1 MHAPR
6 QSVFGKARGSR
17 PSPGV
22 DGPFGVMFHHF
33 RDAGRHPAGQGAISA
48 DQLVS
53 ILDLLEDRHVL
64 SAHEWLWRAE
74 RGRLRAQDRCLT
86 FDDNLRC
93 QFDVAGPVLA
103 ERGLTAFWFVSTRVL
118 DGDIIPLEAY
128 RYFRSTRFPDAD
140 SFYAAFD
147 VMLAA
152 EPDAAALDAAARA
165 QPADYLREF
174 PFYSDADRRFRFVR
188 DRVLGAVRY
197 DAIMQRMIELGGA
210 SLAEL
215 ARGLWMGAAEL
226 RALHEA
232 GHVIGLH
239 SHTHPTQ
246 MARLSRAQQAH
257 EYSQNHARLQHLL
270 GVPPVAMAH
279 PCNSYNADTLDVLR
293 ALSVRVGFRANA
305 ELASYSAL
313 ELPRLDHVLLL
324 SEDRACA

>member
-1 MHAPR
+1 M
-6 QSVFGKARGSR
+6 
-17 PSPGV
+17 
-22 DGPFGVMFHHF
+22 
-33 RDAGRHPAGQGAISA
+33 
-48 DQLVS
+48 
-53 ILDLLEDRHVL
+53 L

-93 QFDVAGPVLA
+93 QFDVAAPVLA
-103 ERGLTAFWFVSTRVL
+103 ERRLTAFWFVSTRAL

-128 RYFRSTRFPDAD
+128 RFFRSTHYPDAE
-140 SFYAAFD
+140 SFYAAFE

-152 EPDAAALDAAARA
+152 EPDAGELAAAARA
-165 QPADYLREF
+165 QPASYLREF
-174 PFYSDADRRFRFVR
+174 PFYSSADRRFRFVR
-188 DRVLGAVRY
+188 DRVLSAARY
-197 DAIMQRMIELGGA
+197 DAIMLRMIERAGA
-210 SLAEL
+210 NLAEL

-226 RALHEA
+226 RALHDA

-246 MARLSRAQQAH
+246 MASLPRAQQAH

-270 GVPPVAMAH
+270 GAPPVAMAH
-279 PCNSYNADTLDVLR
+279 PCNSYTAETLDVLR
-293 ALSVRVGFRANA
+293 ALGVRVGFRANA